1 MMSALPMAN
10 RYFDVLD
17 DLHLPGRWSLGKVS
31 DEGGRT
37 VVPGRLL
44 SGMPATFPGR
54 LEVDVR
60 AAGKP
65 LDFTFAAFDIPI
77 VNARAA
83 TLIRELVPEGV
94 QFLPVVVGG
103 QSEPYFI
110 LNTLRVVK
118 CIDEKASSEVQFWTP
133 EDEQPE
139 RVGEYSAV
147 HGMRIDPA
155 RVGDA
160 KVFRPWGWPVALIVS
175 EDIKDAL
182 ERAGVTGLKFED
194 VTGPDATA
202 DESDAWDQKHLAR
215 LKQMDTARDAAWS
228 SLGRLEEAA
237 IIPIIPSG
245 PDWPGHR
252 QAWRVIHR
260 ESGRTLLVTDGLSDP
275 FIDRDEPTTGFGLE
289 LAIETNEPLPEV
301 RASWQLR
308 LLREVADEVA
318 EHENVRTW
326 LHRGLMSME
335 VSGDAMPETLI
346 TKEGRVAV
354 LLGMESSTLPRRFP
368 TPAGDVLLVTI
379 KALLPSELAFM
390 LAQGRGGTGEL
401 ARRFA
406 QESDAPHLSRSWRKP
421 VV

>member
-1 MMSALPMAN
+1 MFAELA
-10 RYFDVLD
+10 
-17 DLHLPGRWSLGKVS
+17 PGQVQLI
-31 DEGGRT
+31 
-37 VVPGRLL
+37 P
-44 SGMPATFPGR
+44 
-54 LEVDVR
+54 VDVESR
-60 AAGKP
+60 SQK
-65 LDFTFAAFDIPI
+65 
-77 VNARAA
+77 
-83 TLIRELVPEGV
+83 
-94 QFLPVVVGG
+94 
-103 QSEPYFI
+103 YFI
-110 LNTLRVVK
+110 LNVLRVVK
-118 CIDEKASSEVQFWTP
+118 CIDEKASTEVQHWTP
-133 EDEQPE
+133 EDDEPEQ
-139 RVGEYSAV
+139 VGEYSAV

-155 RVGDA
+155 QVGDA
-160 KVFRPWGWPVALIVS
+160 KVFRPWGWPAALIVS

-194 VTGPDATA
+194 VTGPDSLAVSEKDTW
-202 DESDAWDQKHLAR
+202 EQRHRAR
-215 LKQMDTARDAAWS
+215 LKQMDTARDAAWNS
-228 SLGRLEEAA
+228 MGRLEEAA

-260 ESGRTLLVTDGLSDP
+260 ESGSTLLVTDGLSDP
-275 FIDRDEPTTGFGLE
+275 FIDRDALTTGFGLE

-335 VSGDAMPETLI
+335 VSGDAMPEPLVTS
-346 TKEGRVAV
+346 EGRVAV

-368 TPAGDVLLVTI
+368 TPAGEVLLVTI

-390 LAQGRGGTGEL
+390 LAQGRGGTAEL